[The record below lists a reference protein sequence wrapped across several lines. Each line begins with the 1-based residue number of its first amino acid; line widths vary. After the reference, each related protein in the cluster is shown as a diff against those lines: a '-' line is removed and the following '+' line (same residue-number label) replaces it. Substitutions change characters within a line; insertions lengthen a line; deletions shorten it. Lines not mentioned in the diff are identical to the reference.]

1 MITVILKSNQTL
13 IDRVEIKGHAKY
25 DEFGKDIICAAVS
38 ATVLTTANAIIK
50 IDPSSL
56 TCIEE
61 KNNLIMII
69 NNHHKV
75 TDSLIDNMVLML
87 REIKQDYPK
96 HIKIIE
102 EV

>member
-1 MITVILKSNQTL
+1 MITVILKNKEAR
-13 IDRVEIKGHAKY
+13 IDKIEIKGHAKY
-25 DEFGKDIICAAVS
+25 DEFGKDIVCAAVS

-61 KNNLIMII
+61 KNNLTMII

-87 REIKQDYPK
+87 KEIHHDYPK